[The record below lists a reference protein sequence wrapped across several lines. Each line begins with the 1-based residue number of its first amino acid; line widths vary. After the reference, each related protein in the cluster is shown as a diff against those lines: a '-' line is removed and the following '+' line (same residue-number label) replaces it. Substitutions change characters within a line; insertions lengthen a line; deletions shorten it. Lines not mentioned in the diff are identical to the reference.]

1 MSYPN
6 DSVAIVRAVNEIGVG
21 DSVKLFGGGMVGL
34 QFTPN
39 MVSLGSSLNGIVN
52 YNSYVPGMKYP
63 GIEEF
68 LERYAK
74 RAAEAKVDPL
84 GFYLPPFN
92 YAIGQML
99 EQAINATK
107 SLDHKVLANYLRSN
121 EMKTIVGPIR
131 YGPDGEWATPRVV
144 QAQFRGIVDKNMD
157 QFRQPG
163 KQVVLYPEQYKTGD
177 VIAPFEKARK

>member
-1 MSYPN
+1 
-6 DSVAIVRAVNEIGVG
+6 
-21 DSVKLFGGGMVGL
+21 MVGL
-34 QFTPN
+34 QFTPI
-39 MVSLGSSLNGIVN
+39 MTSLGSLLNGVVN
-52 YNSYVPGMKYP
+52 YNSYVPGMKYA

-68 LERYAK
+68 LQRYARK
-74 RAAEAKVDPL
+74 AVEEKVDPL

-99 EQAINATK
+99 EQAVGATR
-107 SLDHKVLANYLRSN
+107 SLEHKVLADYLHKN
-121 EMKTIVGPIR
+121 EMQTIVGPIR
-131 YGPDGEWATPRVV
+131 YGADGEWANARVV

-163 KQVVLYPEQYKTGD
+163 RQVVLYPDAYKTGE